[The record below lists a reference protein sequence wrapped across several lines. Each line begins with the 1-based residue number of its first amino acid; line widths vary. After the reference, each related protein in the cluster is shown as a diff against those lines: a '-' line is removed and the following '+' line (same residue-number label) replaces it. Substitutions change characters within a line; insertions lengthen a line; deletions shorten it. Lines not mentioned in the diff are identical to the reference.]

1 MSTAA
6 VQPRFG
12 TAPRPRSDARS
23 GAERVRRAV
32 TSWEG
37 VTVRD
42 GHARLG
48 RDDLG
53 RLPRR
58 VLAFNVERTIGRF
71 RTRYERAADQV
82 DRRAGVRA

>member
-6 VQPRFG
+6 
-12 TAPRPRSDARS
+12 APLPFVNTRPRSDART

-32 TSWEG
+32 MSWEG

-48 RDDLG
+48 PDDHG
-53 RLPRR
+53 RLPKR
-58 VLAFNVERTIGRF
+58 VLSADRTIDRF
-71 RTRYERAADQV
+71 RRRYDKAADRV

>member
-6 VQPRFG
+6 AHLPFVS
-12 TAPRPRSDARS
+12 RPRSDART

-58 VLAFNVERTIGRF
+58 VLAFNVDRTIERF
-71 RTRYERAADQV
+71 RSRYEAAADLL
-82 DRRAGVRA
+82 DRRAGVHA

>member
-1 MSTAA
+1 MNT
-6 VQPRFG
+6 
-12 TAPRPRSDARS
+12 
-23 GAERVRRAV
+23 AERVHKAV
-32 TSWEG
+32 LSWEG

-58 VLAFNVERTIGRF
+58 ALPWSVDRLIKRF
-71 RTRYERAADQV
+71 RARYEKAADLV
-82 DRRAGVRA
+82 DHRAGVLA

>member
-1 MSTAA
+1 MTTAA
-6 VQPRFG
+6 VPFG
-12 TAPRPRSDARS
+12 TTPRSRSDARS

-58 VLAFNVERTIGRF
+58 VLAFKVERTIGRF
-71 RTRYERAADQV
+71 RSRYERAADQV
-82 DRRAGVRA
+82 DRRAGVRG

>member
-1 MSTAA
+1 MSTHAA
-6 VQPRFG
+6 PFPF
-12 TAPRPRSDARS
+12 TTRPRSDARS
-23 GAERVRRAV
+23 GAERVRHAV

-58 VLAFNVERTIGRF
+58 VLTVDRAIDRF
-71 RTRYERAADQV
+71 RRRYDKVADQV

>member
-6 VQPRFG
+6 ARLQLSG
-12 TAPRPRSDARS
+12 TTRPRSDAPT

-58 VLAFNVERTIGRF
+58 VIGFNVQRTIERF
-71 RTRYERAADQV
+71 RTRYNRAADLV

>member
-1 MSTAA
+1 MNATA
-6 VQPRFG
+6 G
-12 TAPRPRSDARS
+12 
-23 GAERVRRAV
+23 RVRKAV

-53 RLPRR
+53 ELPRHVLPWR
-58 VLAFNVERTIGRF
+58 VGRLIDRF
-71 RTRYERAADQV
+71 RKRYEAAADLI
-82 DRRAGVRA
+82 DRRAGVFA

>member
-6 VQPRFG
+6 ARLQFSG
-12 TAPRPRSDARS
+12 TTRPRSDAPTS
-23 GAERVRRAV
+23 AERVRRAV

-58 VLAFNVERTIGRF
+58 ALALNVQRTIERF
-71 RTRYERAADQV
+71 RSRYERSADLV